1 MVMTETLTPDVTLT
15 ASAAK
20 RINVILKKQDDASF
34 LRISVEGGGCSGFSY
49 KFELVPE
56 LRPDDVTIERDGAIV
71 LIDEMSMEF
80 LSGSEIDFS
89 TELIGAAFKINN
101 PNATAACGCG
111 TSFSV

>member
-1 MVMTETLTPDVTLT
+1 MSTTLTPDVTLS

-20 RINVILKKQDDASF
+20 RINAILAKQDGAAF
-34 LRISVEGGGCSGFSY
+34 LRVSVEGGGCSGFSY
-49 KFELVPE
+49 KFDFAPE
-56 LRPDDVTIERDGAIV
+56 ANSDDVMVERDGARV

-80 LSGSEIDFS
+80 LAGSEIDFS